1 MFSHNNNK
9 NPSGPLSDT
18 VHRLMQGVLYFQTVT
33 HFYSTHVNVFSFMPA
48 SNVPPSPSQ
57 SS

>member
-1 MFSHNNNK
+1 MFPHNNNK

-33 HFYSTHVNVFSFMPA
+33 HF
-48 SNVPPSPSQ
+48 
-57 SS
+57 